1 MVFHG
6 RAKINSH
13 KLETRSLR
21 RDEVLVR
28 ASTSFSTAFLKSAG
42 EMRER
47 RERRPGSAAAAA
59 AMATAATDRCCLR
72 GLSSGTIRREEYIFL
87 LWRNC
92 NCDPSRGQSPS
103 GVMIM
108 SLSQRLISQNR
119 CRRDRSIDCPLHDT
133 KRPILKFSFS
143 NAICAVKFSRE
154 HSWLRRIR
162 RLNRNRKQT
171 NQPKQQKENMIEKI
185 RVYIWDRQAAGR
197 SKPKSRLSR
206 LHWRDDSKARKKSNA
221 HGALRKATASECAI
235 LLSRTTIIRIRVI
248 ARVIT
253 WESSAGETC
262 Y

>member
-1 MVFHG
+1 LAAKLKRNYPRYRADSRCCFGRAWRFRQSSRFQESLIPRVSLKRAAIPATRAQVSSKRPEERRKSAASAKRASEQKCSDGSFFPQFPFLPLCRGCAMVFRG

-154 HSWLRRIR
+154 HS
-162 RLNRNRKQT
+162 
-171 NQPKQQKENMIEKI
+171 
-185 RVYIWDRQAAGR
+185 
-197 SKPKSRLSR
+197 
-206 LHWRDDSKARKKSNA
+206 
-221 HGALRKATASECAI
+221 
-235 LLSRTTIIRIRVI
+235 
-248 ARVIT
+248 
-253 WESSAGETC
+253 
-262 Y
+262 